1 MSAAEFEV
9 WDVTEWEIHSDETEG
24 QEEKWW
30 LIDPSTSEI
39 WLFKPPVIKNGV
51 RQGEDWAERV
61 STELAD
67 LIRVPCARVQLGVRD
82 GRRGSMSRDLK
93 PPGWELQSGQL
104 LLAATDPSYQ
114 TKRKGRPGHS
124 LGRIREVLRGV
135 DPPHSPA
142 IPSGFDAFDVFAGYM
157 VLDAWIANRD
167 RHDDN
172 WAILLPPPGSTE
184 NYRLSDSYDQSSS
197 LGYNVRDCECTARL
211 RQDGGVQRW
220 TQKGT
225 AWRFEHDPAV
235 GPPTLVD
242 HAVAA
247 LGMCRPAVGEYWLDN
262 LRSVSHDTATD
273 VLLRVP
279 ELSEPCR
286 TFAGEILRINRER
299 LLGHAGRH
307 Y

>member
-114 TKRKGRPGHS
+114 TKRKRRAFRARPG
-124 LGRIREVLRGV
+124 GRTSDARRPRGGGIGHV
-135 DPPHSPA
+135 R
-142 IPSGFDAFDVFAGYM
+142 AGG
-157 VLDAWIANRD
+157 R
-167 RHDDN
+167 R
-172 WAILLPPPGSTE
+172 ILAG
-184 NYRLSDSYDQSSS
+184 QS
-197 LGYNVRDCECTARL
+197 A
-211 RQDGGVQRW
+211 
-220 TQKGT
+220 
-225 AWRFEHDPAV
+225 
-235 GPPTLVD
+235 
-242 HAVAA
+242 
-247 LGMCRPAVGEYWLDN
+247 
-262 LRSVSHDTATD
+262 
-273 VLLRVP
+273 
-279 ELSEPCR
+279 
-286 TFAGEILRINRER
+286 
-299 LLGHAGRH
+299 
-307 Y
+307 